1 VTVYVASLNT
11 FVCILGEFTPNNSHG
26 LVTSPLNESQQ
37 SDGRWP
43 ISLQGCYE
51 WRASKLKT
59 AYDPISHKFL
69 REFPEF
75 LKFIDA
81 NWINVID
88 IERINTSTHVHVI
101 KMLRSDVEFLLIGY
115 CLASCRNLSGASNAS
130 LTMRTVEIRWLSL

>member
-1 VTVYVASLNT
+1 LRLCDSLHSQSNT

-88 IERINTSTHVHVI
+88 IARIAHLLMY
-101 KMLRSDVEFLLIGY
+101 MLLKCCVV
-115 CLASCRNLSGASNAS
+115 
-130 LTMRTVEIRWLSL
+130 M